1 MPFHIGPHIHLERTM
16 METLSFFDTEEGSKA
31 SAIQTF
37 PGVSV
42 SYNLRKYKFETYE
55 EAGEYLYN
63 KKKAW
68 YIHAPYVINLAS
80 QDEDILSRGKNCIQH
95 ILENQL
101 LLNQYAGT
109 HIGGTVLH
117 IGSKGPLSQVIRE
130 INDLSIHSHLYLEN
144 AAQFKKLGSTLEDL
158 RLLKEGI
165 DSNKVGFCWDTCH
178 LHSSGVVD
186 MRNPDKVAEFFEEMK
201 DIGIKSH
208 QGLVHLNDSKTIFR
222 SGQDRHAV
230 LGYGHIW
237 NVEKPETM
245 ESLFLLRDICKEN
258 SYDIILETP
267 SINIKEYEL
276 KIL

>member
-1 MPFHIGPHIHLERTM
+1 MSFHIGPHIPLGKTM
-16 METLSFFDTEEGSKA
+16 METLSFFDTEEGSKS

-37 PGVSV
+37 PGISV
-42 SYNLRKYKFETYE
+42 SYNLRKFHSESYQKS
-55 EAGEYLYN
+55 AQYLHS

-80 QDEDILSRGKNCIQH
+80 QDEGILSRGKKCIQN
-95 ILENQL
+95 ILENRL
-101 LLNQYAGT
+101 LLDQYGSSHT
-109 HIGGTVLH
+109 GGTVLH
-117 IGSKGPLSQVIRE
+117 IGSLGPLSQVISE
-130 INDLSIHSHLYLEN
+130 INDLDIHSHLYLEN
-144 AAQFKKLGSTLEDL
+144 AAQFKKLGSTLEQL

-201 DIGIKSH
+201 DIGIKPH
-208 QGLVHLNDSKTIFR
+208 NGVVHLNDSKTPFK
-222 SGQDRHAV
+222 SGQDRHSI
-230 LGYGHIW
+230 LGYGYIW
-237 NVEKPETM
+237 NVEKPESM

-267 SINIKEYEL
+267 SININEYEL
-276 KIL
+276 NFL

>member
-1 MPFHIGPHIHLERTM
+1 MPFRIGPHIPLERTL
-16 METLSFFDTEEGSKA
+16 METLEFFNTEAGSKS

-42 SYNLRKYKFETYE
+42 SYNLRKFEYKSYE
-55 EAGEYLYN
+55 KAAEYLTSN
-63 KKKAW
+63 NKAW

-80 QDEDILSRGKNCIQH
+80 QEEEILKKGRNCIQH

-101 LLNQYAGT
+101 MLYQIFGK

-117 IGSKGPLSQVIRE
+117 IGAKGPLSQVIKE
-130 INDLSIHSHLYLEN
+130 INDLDIHSNLYLEN

-186 MRNPDKVAEFFEEMK
+186 MRNPDKVIEFFEEMK
-201 DIGIKSH
+201 DIGIKPH
-208 QGLVHLNDSKTIFR
+208 QGVIHLNDSKTPFK
-222 SGQDRHAV
+222 SGQDRHSI
-230 LGYGHIW
+230 LGYGYIW
-237 NVEKPETM
+237 NVEKPESM
-245 ESLFLLRDICKEN
+245 ESLFALRDICKEN

-267 SINIKEYEL
+267 SIDINKFEFSFL
-276 KIL
+276 